1 MQDAVF
7 CENIIYSGLVGE
19 NKIMMISA
27 LIGIEKH
34 RLESCQNY
42 TALTVNKNK
51 NNKIENR
58 MKITHV
64 SSLI

>member
-1 MQDAVF
+1 
-7 CENIIYSGLVGE
+7 
-19 NKIMMISA
+19 MMISA